1 MFSGMQK
8 THISTVAL
16 RARFTKTD
24 YVYMRVQSSAS
35 DPLTEALI
43 TSAVYQSKWFSFI
56 IIHFK
61 PGFMFVI
68 PSKNNEPIKL
78 NESLIADRKSMFLI
92 YQQTLLFEIACECVD
107 KFVLFLHKFCRVQID
122 LVECINKKYP
132 IM

>member
-16 RARFTKTD
+16 RPRFTNTD

-43 TSAVYQSKWFSFI
+43 TSAVYQSKWFSLI

-61 PGFMFVI
+61 PGFMYVI
-68 PSKNNEPIKL
+68 PSKNSEPIKL
-78 NESLIADRKSMFLI
+78 NEI
-92 YQQTLLFEIACECVD
+92 YQQTLLFGIACECVD
-107 KFVLFLHKFCRVQID
+107 KFVWFLHKFCRVQ
-122 LVECINKKYP
+122 NWSSG
-132 IM
+132 MH